1 MRKVFVFL
9 VSLVIIISGCTQRE
23 NSPKNSMPDSLKS
36 VTVVLKVDGMS
47 CTGCENTISNAVMQL
62 GGVSNVSADHESG
75 RVEVTFDTTLVDLK
89 SISQAITDKGYTVK
103 GQEVQPKP

>member
-1 MRKVFVFL
+1 
-9 VSLVIIISGCTQRE
+9 
-23 NSPKNSMPDSLKS
+23 MPDSLKS
-36 VTVVLKVDGMS
+36 VTVVLKVDGMT